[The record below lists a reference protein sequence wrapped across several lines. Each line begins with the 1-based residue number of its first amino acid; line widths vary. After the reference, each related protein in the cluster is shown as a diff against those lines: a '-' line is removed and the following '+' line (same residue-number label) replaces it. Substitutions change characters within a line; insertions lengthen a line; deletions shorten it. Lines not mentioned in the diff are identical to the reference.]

1 MADSDVIDAM
11 TQSGYPLQTIV
22 GERLR
27 TDFLFVQDEWG
38 FVDRDT
44 VKRARSTS
52 PRTNRCGAPSDRGLD
67 RRLTS

>member
-44 VKRARSTS
+44 VSARARPRRAQIVVGPRATEDSTV
-52 PRTNRCGAPSDRGLD
+52 G
-67 RRLTS
+67 